1 MFCSTCLGENMFTDR
16 MSRVGP
22 SGTLATQDLV
32 EKLKGEGID
41 IISFALGEPDFDTP
55 QHIVD
60 AAKEALSS
68 GFTHYTCSDGI
79 LELRQAIAKKSKIE
93 NKIPCD
99 ASNVIVTPTKL
110 GIFASVMALAQ
121 NGDEVIL
128 ADPGFVSNFQIVN
141 FSGAKPV
148 NVTTQM
154 ENGFR
159 LLTEDVASA
168 ITPKTKVIMLNS
180 PANPTGCVAEKEDIK
195 GIADLAKDHGISV
208 ISDEIYE
215 KIIYEGEHHS
225 PAAFDNMFER
235 TVTLNGFS
243 KSYAMTGWRLGWILA
258 SEEIVKV
265 IKKIQQHSISCC
277 VSFAQKGGIA
287 ALTGPQ
293 DPVNEMVSEFKA
305 RRDLIV
311 EGINAISNLE
321 CKKPHGAFYV
331 FAKFNYDMSS
341 IDFAK
346 FLIEKAHVAVTPG
359 SAFGSGSEEFIRFSY
374 AASRENIT
382 EGLRRIESALPE
394 L

>member
-1 MFCSTCLGENMFTDR
+1 MFTDR

-32 EKLKGEGID
+32 EKLKAEGID

-55 QHIVD
+55 KHIVD

-79 LELRQAIAKKSKIE
+79 LELREAIAKKSKNE
-93 NKIPCD
+93 NNIPCD
-99 ASNVIVTPTKL
+99 ASNVLVTPTKL

-121 NGDEVIL
+121 EGDEVIL
-128 ADPGFVSNFQIVN
+128 SDPGFVSNFQIIN

-148 NVTTQM
+148 NVTTKM
-154 ENGFR
+154 ENDFR
-159 LLTEDVASA
+159 LLTEDVASV
-168 ITPKTKVIMLNS
+168 ITPRTKVIMLNS
-180 PANPTGCVAEKEDIK
+180 PANPTGSVSTKEDIK
-195 GIADLAKDHGISV
+195 GISDLARDHGISV

-215 KIIYEGEHHS
+215 KIIYEGEHYS
-225 PAAFDNMFER
+225 PAAFDGMFER

-258 SEEIVKV
+258 SEEIIRA

-277 VSFAQKGGIA
+277 VSFAQKGGLA
-287 ALTGPQ
+287 ALTGTQ
-293 DPVNEMVSEFKA
+293 DPVSEMVSEFKA

-311 EGINAISNLE
+311 AGINSISNLE
-321 CKKPHGAFYV
+321 CKKPQGAFYV

-341 IDFAK
+341 VDFAK

-359 SAFGSGSEEFIRFSY
+359 SAFGISGEGFIRFSY
-374 AASRENIT
+374 AASKENIK
-382 EGLRRIESALPE
+382 EGMRRIESALSE
-394 L
+394 I